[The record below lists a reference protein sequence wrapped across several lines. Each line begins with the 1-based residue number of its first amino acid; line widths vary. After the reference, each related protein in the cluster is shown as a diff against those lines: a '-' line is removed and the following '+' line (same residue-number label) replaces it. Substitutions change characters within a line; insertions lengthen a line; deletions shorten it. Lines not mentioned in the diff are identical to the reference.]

1 MNTNPFI
8 SSTSSNNVF
17 TSNLYSNT
25 SNNIFK
31 TNNNNNTYNPFK
43 VNNNNISTNTTSLS
57 NNNDIFSRIKTNI
70 NDNSNNNAFN
80 NNNFLNNMNNPF
92 RTNNNTSSFN
102 STFTNNSTN
111 NNFSYTNQ
119 NMKIYNFSNGLSNK
133 LPICDTVGKTPINTF
148 DHNIKIQ
155 RDYSEK
161 NRINSIDYNN
171 ARIEYICV
179 DDNLKN
185 FSVEEIRIN
194 DYINAKIQYFDKWS
208 NNDFNPNNQSINTF
222 SNNFTS
228 NILSNNNNINNNNTF
243 SIFNKNNL
251 PNANN
256 GSCNTNPFLN
266 NNNNNNI
273 FNNNINNNPFNNNN
287 NTNNNKLSFLNTNNT
302 NNIFNNINSNP
313 FNTSLN
319 NNNNKNIFNNN
330 TTGLSFLNNNT
341 TNNTSN
347 NNIFNNNNNNNIFN
361 RNNNIFTNN
370 TSNIFNT
377 NNNNNNI
384 FNTTNQNPFNSIFN
398 NNNNNN
404 NNNLINNNN
413 LVNNIFNYNSNNF
426 IDKPFEEKIKDPTWV
441 KRNVKII
448 ENKDLDNCFSDYIND
463 ISQVN
468 LRVKEMQY
476 FDFQEQ
482 ENKLNEEEI
491 IIEPKSLIFNKI
503 MLASDEEIFNYNK
516 KKSEEKKKE
525 EKEKK
530 EDDNENEE
538 DKEDDREE
546 NKEKKD
552 DNKKNKRSRWEP
564 INIRNYKEDELSILN
579 EKLENNITYKK
590 DNNKK
595 DKNKGTISGFAEA
608 SKILSNF
615 DDNFVDFSFNNKEPK
630 EYILPTEKQE
640 FSKFNIVNSNK
651 QSYRSSSFNENMNN
665 FRFNERNNN
674 RNIYNI
680 YNQNMNNQVQSPT
693 LMNNNEYNNQIFDI
707 NNIENIEESKNENII
722 NNNNLI
728 NTISNKTTK
737 INTDEVNRNLVI
749 LEEDINNENNIKE
762 EMIENECKLIFIGD
776 AGNINELKTP
786 IIIQFSSIILNNE
799 NILNFD
805 LILDIITKNILSIED
820 IENKIKIPNKEDIY
834 LKIDGKLYSKL
845 TNTLININSVD
856 KNIDEKNGKYYYI
869 YYGFKLKQYPLLLN
883 DIDDIENKYMT
894 NPKIEDILNPDYNYD
909 LKRINNFEIW
919 NKYGKIIFVDP
930 IDLSGKIII
939 NDIIKINIGNIDL
952 SHERVDKLKAR
963 AFLHYDFGVKLEGT
977 FLENIK
983 YTLKTNKG
991 TYVNYDNDNKI
1002 LEYNINF

>member
-1 MNTNPFI
+1 MNTNPFL

-17 TSNLYSNT
+17 TSNLYSTT

-43 VNNNNISTNTTSLS
+43 VNNNNISTNTTSFN

-70 NDNSNNNAFN
+70 SDNSNNNTFN

-92 RTNNNTSSFN
+92 RTNNNTNTFN
-102 STFTNNSTN
+102 STFTNNLTN
-111 NNFSYTNQ
+111 NNFSYMNQ
-119 NMKIYNFSNGLSNK
+119 NMKIYNFSNGLSTK
-133 LPICDTVGKTPINTF
+133 LPICETVGKTPITTF
-148 DHNIKIQ
+148 NHDIKIQ
-155 RDYSEK
+155 KDYSEK
-161 NRINSIDYNN
+161 NKINSIDYNN

-179 DDNLKN
+179 DENLKN

-222 SNNFTS
+222 SNNLTNNFL
-228 NILSNNNNINNNNTF
+228 NNNNNINNNTNTF

-251 PNANN
+251 PNSNN
-256 GSCNTNPFLN
+256 GSSNTNPFLN

-273 FNNNINNNPFNNNN
+273 FNNNTNNNPFNNNN
-287 NTNNNKLSFLNTNNT
+287 NINNNRLSFLNNNNTTNNTFNNT
-302 NNIFNNINSNP
+302 NNNP

-319 NNNNKNIFNNN
+319 NNNKNPFNSN

-341 TNNTSN
+341 INNTSN
-347 NNIFNNNNNNNIFN
+347 NNIFNNNNNNNNNNIFN
-361 RNNNIFTNN
+361 RNNNIFNNN
-370 TSNIFNT
+370 TSNIFNA
-377 NNNNNNI
+377 NNNNNI
-384 FNTTNQNPFNSIFN
+384 FNNTNQNPFNSIFN

-448 ENKDLDNCFSDYIND
+448 DNKDLDNCFSEYIND

-491 IIEPKSLIFNKI
+491 IIEPKNLIFNRI
-503 MLASDEEIFNYNK
+503 MLASDEEILNYNK
-516 KKSEEKKKE
+516 KKLEEKKKE
-525 EKEKK
+525 EEKKKKEDNNENDDEDKDEKK
-530 EDDNENEE
+530 EKTDDN
-538 DKEDDREE
+538 
-546 NKEKKD
+546 NKY
-552 DNKKNKRSRWEP
+552 KRTRWEP
-564 INIRNYKEDELSILN
+564 INIRNYKEDELSLLN
-579 EKLENNITYKK
+579 EKLENNITSKK
-590 DNNKK
+590 GNNKK
-595 DKNKGTISGFAEA
+595 NMNKGNISGFAEA

-615 DDNFVDFSFNNKEPK
+615 DNNYVDFSFNKQEPK
-630 EYILPTEKQE
+630 EYILPTEKHE
-640 FSKFNIVNSNK
+640 FSKVNNVNSNK
-651 QSYRSSSFNENMNN
+651 QSYRSSSFNKNMYN

-674 RNIYNI
+674 INI
-680 YNQNMNNQVQSPT
+680 YNQYMNNQDQSPR
-693 LMNNNEYNNQIFDI
+693 LMNNDYNNQIFDI
-707 NNIENIEESKNENII
+707 NNIENIEESKNDNIF

-749 LEEDINNENNIKE
+749 LEEDINNENIIKNE
-762 EMIENECKLIFIGD
+762 IIENECKLIFIGD
-776 AGNINELKTP
+776 AGNINELRTP
-786 IIIQFSSIILNNE
+786 ILIQFSSIILNNE

-856 KNIDEKNGKYYYI
+856 KNTDEKNGNYYYI

-883 DIDDIENKYMT
+883 DIDEIDNKYMT
-894 NPKIEDILNPDYNYD
+894 NPKIEEILNPENNYD

-919 NKYGKIIFVDP
+919 NKYGKIIFVEP

-939 NDIIKINIGNIDL
+939 NDIIKINNGNIDL
-952 SHERVDKLKAR
+952 EHERVDKLKAR
-963 AFLHYDFGVKLEGT
+963 AFLNYDFGEKLEGT
-977 FLENIK
+977 FLENVK
-983 YTLKTNKG
+983 YILKTNKG

-1002 LEYNINF
+1002 LEYTINF